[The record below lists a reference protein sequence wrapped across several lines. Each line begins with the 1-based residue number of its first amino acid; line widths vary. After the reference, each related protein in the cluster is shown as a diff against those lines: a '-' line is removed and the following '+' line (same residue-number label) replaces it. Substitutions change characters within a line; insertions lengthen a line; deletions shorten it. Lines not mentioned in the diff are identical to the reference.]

1 MISFGLASDRIMK
14 YMTAEGKVTK
24 PEYRLIT
31 MIPGVIL
38 LPIGLLWYG
47 WTADKGVFWLG
58 MYLSLFLDPARILD
72 CYFANL
78 FFFLAND

>member
-38 LPIGLLWYG
+38 LPIGLFWYG

-58 MYLSLFLDPARILD
+58 MYLSLFFGPRP
-72 CYFANL
+72 YFGIAISQTC
-78 FFFLAND
+78 FFFG